1 MDLRKVKKL
10 IELLEESNLNE
21 MEIREG
27 EESIRLSR
35 GVPTVHHAP
44 AVMHTMPAPEPHAPQ
59 SAAVRYAGQDDS
71 NSAQASDIPAGH
83 QVTSPM
89 VGTYYDAPEPDA
101 APFVTVGARVEPG
114 DTLCIIEAMKI
125 FNQIESDASGTVVHI
140 QKASGEAV
148 EYGELLFV
156 IQQSE

>member
-1 MDLRKVKKL
+1 MDLRKIKKL

-35 GVPTVHHAP
+35 GAQQAVHHAP
-44 AVMHTMPAPEPHAPQ
+44 ALMQTVPAPDTHQ

-71 NSAQASDIPAGH
+71 DSAQASDIPGGH

-89 VGTYYDAPEPDA
+89 VGTYYAAPEPDA
-101 APFVTVGARVEPG
+101 PPFVAVGSKVEAG
-114 DTLCIIEAMKI
+114 DTLCVIEAMKI
-125 FNQIESDASGTVVHI
+125 FNQIESDTSGTVVHI
-140 QKASGEAV
+140 QKGSGEAV

-156 IQQSE
+156 IQ

>member
-21 MEIREG
+21 LEIREG

-35 GVPTVHHAP
+35 GGPIMQAAPMPAAP
-44 AVMHTMPAPEPHAPQ
+44 AAEAQQ

-71 NSAQASDIPAGH
+71 DSARASDIPSGH

-89 VGTYYDAPEPDA
+89 VGTYYAAPEPDA
-101 APFVTVGARVEPG
+101 PPFVSVGSKVQAG
-114 DTLCIIEAMKI
+114 DTLCVIEAMKI
-125 FNQIESDASGTVVHI
+125 FNQIESDTSGTVVHI
-140 QKASGEAV
+140 QKDSGEAV

-156 IQQSE
+156 IQ

>member
-10 IELLEESNLNE
+10 IELLEESDLNE
-21 MEIREG
+21 LEIREG

-35 GVPTVHHAP
+35 GAP
-44 AVMHTMPAPEPHAPQ
+44 AVQAAPVPAAYPVAEAQQ

-71 NSAQASDIPAGH
+71 DSARASDIPSGH

-89 VGTYYDAPEPDA
+89 VGTYYSAPEPDA
-101 APFVTVGARVEPG
+101 PPFVTVGSKVQAG
-114 DTLCIIEAMKI
+114 DTLCVIEAMKI
-125 FNQIESDASGTVVHI
+125 FNQIESDTTGTVVHI
-140 QKASGEAV
+140 QKDSGEAV

-156 IQQSE
+156 IQ

>member
-1 MDLRKVKKL
+1 MDLRKIKKL

-35 GVPTVHHAP
+35 GTPAVHHAP
-44 AVMHTMPAPEPHAPQ
+44 ALMQTVPAPDTHQ

-71 NSAQASDIPAGH
+71 DSAQASDIPGGH

-89 VGTYYDAPEPDA
+89 VGTYYAAPEPDA
-101 APFVTVGARVEPG
+101 PPFVTVGSKVEQG
-114 DTLCIIEAMKI
+114 DTLCVIEAMKI
-125 FNQIESDASGTVVHI
+125 FNQIESDTSGTVVHI
-140 QKASGEAV
+140 QKGSGEAV

-156 IQQSE
+156 IQ

>member
-35 GVPTVHHAP
+35 GGPAIHHTPLIHPVSVADVHHTGGART
-44 AVMHTMPAPEPHAPQ
+44 VAPEEP
-59 SAAVRYAGQDDS
+59 S
-71 NSAQASDIPAGH
+71 SAQASDIPGGH

-89 VGTYYDAPEPDA
+89 VGTYYHASEPDA
-101 APFVTVGARVEPG
+101 EPFVTIGSKVESG
-114 DTLCIIEAMKI
+114 DTLCVIEAMKI
-125 FNQIESDASGTVVHI
+125 FNQIEADSAGTIVHI
-140 QKASGEAV
+140 QKGNGEAV

-156 IQQSE
+156 IQ